1 MRQER
6 KKTKKRN
13 KGRCRRTVK
22 NANRLRGGK
31 PKFIKTIAY
40 YDETP
45 GKEALVDYKIIQGNM
60 DIDQQR
66 KYADKHKV
74 YYPIETPSMID
85 EIFGSVDPHK
95 IRLMTKNYFS
105 LPGKPKVGF
114 SRDEET
120 VVIHEPEDIE
130 KIRITNKMLMN
141 HYVFNKLMENLKKI
155 PPAKLIRKKKGGAP
169 TKDQNEKLRE
179 DVVKYNE
186 FISKNK
192 DALLNGITTGD
203 EQKVAESLLKSP
215 VFFNIIAVRQ
225 GIVDKPFGD
234 LDLLKNIIEK
244 PNSNIDE
251 FLKNVSG
258 SLPPGPSL
266 SGSSPSGPSPSEF
279 DKETRVLEKS
289 LKKHM
294 EEKNASIVPASD
306 SSSASVNPPVKQP
319 RRNLKSITKEAISKI
334 DVKGNADILK
344 KAVDASIAREGGLT
358 EEQKRKLK
366 EAEDLRKQ
374 QEEIF
379 KKSVASTFG
388 KKP

>member
-13 KGRCRRTVK
+13 KGRCRRT
-22 NANRLRGGK
+22 ANRLRGGK

-40 YDETP
+40 YDDETP

-74 YYPIETPSMID
+74 YYPIETPSIID

-155 PPAKLIRKKKGGAP
+155 PPAKLIRKTKGGAP

-203 EQKVAESLLKSP
+203 EKKVAESLLKSP

-225 GIVDKPFGD
+225 GFVDKPIEE
-234 LDLLKNIIEK
+234 LDFLKGIIDK
-244 PNSNIDE
+244 PPSNTDE
-251 FLKNVSG
+251 FLKSVS
-258 SLPPGPSL
+258 
-266 SGSSPSGPSPSEF
+266 SGPSGSQPPGSSGS
-279 DKETRVLEKS
+279 DVKETRVSEYS

-294 EEKNASIVPASD
+294 EKNASTMSSSVPAPG
-306 SSSASVNPPVKQP
+306 SSSASVKPPDKPP
-319 RRNLKSITKEAISKI
+319 RRNLKSVAEKAISNI
-334 DVKGNADILK
+334 NVKGNADILK
-344 KAVDASIAREGGLT
+344 KS
-358 EEQKRKLK
+358 
-366 EAEDLRKQ
+366 
-374 QEEIF
+374 
-379 KKSVASTFG
+379 S
-388 KKP
+388 